1 MPTEVIPTNHPYD
14 DDLYPPGRSAE
25 RDARLDDL
33 TRRQGA
39 KFVHDIHAMARPHL
53 FDEDD
58 TVEVFE
64 SWLRATRGW
73 TKA

>member
-1 MPTEVIPTNHPYD
+1 MPTEVIPT

-25 RDARLDDL
+25 QEAYLDEL

-39 KFVHDIHAMARPHL
+39 KFVHDVHTMARPHL

-58 TVEVFE
+58 TAEEFE
-64 SWLRATRGW
+64 RWLRATRNGRPS
-73 TKA
+73 

>member
-1 MPTEVIPTNHPYD
+1 
-14 DDLYPPGRSAE
+14 
-25 RDARLDDL
+25 
-33 TRRQGA
+33 
-39 KFVHDIHAMARPHL
+39 MARPHL